1 MGHYIEEKGLAT
13 TSISLVRENTERIR
27 PPRALWVPFELGR
40 PFGAPNEPEFQ
51 TKVLSSLMSLLER
64 TDGPVILEDFDEDP
78 PGGHSFE
85 ESGVFCPVGFPKPVV
100 ESNTEVLREVFTE
113 IDLMKPW
120 YNLSLDE
127 RGRTTFGLAGLNIKE
142 AVKFL
147 AGFLEGT
154 PKNPREDMTLGEVF
168 RFTCEDVK
176 MWYLEAA
183 TAKSDVQNSRSAAD
197 WFWGE
202 TNAGKL
208 FLDLHSKCIMHEDEG
223 IRHVGKTQLVPR
235 AQEHRLND

>member
-13 TSISLVRENTERIR
+13 AGISLVRENTERIR

-51 TKVLSSLMSLLER
+51 TKVLLSLISLLER

-85 ESGVFCPVGFPKPVV
+85 QAGVFCPVGFPKPPV
-100 ESNTEVLREVFTE
+100 ESNTGALREIFAE
-113 IDLMKPW
+113 IDLMQPW
-120 YNLSLDE
+120 YNLSFDK
-127 RGRTTFGLAGLNIKE
+127 RGRTTFGLSGLDIKE
-142 AVKFL
+142 AVEFL
-147 AGFLEGT
+147 SGFIEGN
-154 PKNPREDMTLGEVF
+154 PKNPREDMTLGEFF

-183 TAKSDVQNSRSAAD
+183 TAKSDIQNSRSAAD

-208 FLDLHSKCIMHEDEG
+208 LLALHPKCVKHADEG
-223 IRHVGKTQLVPR
+223 VMHVGKTQLIPR
-235 AQEHRLND
+235 SQEHLLND

>member
-13 TSISLVRENTERIR
+13 AGISLVRENTERIR

-51 TKVLSSLMSLLER
+51 TKVLLSLISLLER

-85 ESGVFCPVGFPKPVV
+85 QAGVFCPVGFPKPPV
-100 ESNTEVLREVFTE
+100 ESNTGALREIFAE
-113 IDLMKPW
+113 IDLLQPW
-120 YNLSLDE
+120 YNLSFDQ
-127 RGRTTFGLAGLNIKE
+127 RGRTTFGLSGLDIKE
-142 AVKFL
+142 AVEFL
-147 AGFLEGT
+147 SGFIEGN
-154 PKNPREDMTLGEVF
+154 PKNPREDMTLGEFF

-183 TAKSDVQNSRSAAD
+183 TAKSDIQNSRSAAD

-208 FLDLHSKCIMHEDEG
+208 LLALHPKCVKHADEG
-223 IRHVGKTQLVPR
+223 VMHVGKTQLIPR
-235 AQEHRLND
+235 SQEHLLND

>member
-1 MGHYIEEKGLAT
+1 M
-13 TSISLVRENTERIR
+13 
-27 PPRALWVPFELGR
+27 PFELGR

-85 ESGVFCPVGFPKPVV
+85 ESGVFCPVGFPKLVV
-100 ESNTEVLREVFTE
+100 ESNTEVLREVFIE

-147 AGFLEGT
+147 AGFLWFSNVVTVAYQENKESRERERGTEIEGE
-154 PKNPREDMTLGEVF
+154 R
-168 RFTCEDVK
+168 
-176 MWYLEAA
+176 Y
-183 TAKSDVQNSRSAAD
+183 
-197 WFWGE
+197 
-202 TNAGKL
+202 TNK
-208 FLDLHSKCIMHEDEG
+208 E
-223 IRHVGKTQLVPR
+223 
-235 AQEHRLND
+235 